1 MGLDTIKVYF
11 DGNCGLCSK
20 EINYYKKIDKKNTF
34 DWINIYNDD
43 TDLNKFGITKPEALM
58 ELHALD
64 KDGKMH
70 KGVDSFILIWKNL
83 SVQWSILGII
93 VSFFPIYITAKLVY
107 KKFAIQRFNKLG
119 YCNIK
124 PTNLSR

>member
-1 MGLDTIKVYF
+1 MSSNTIKVYF

-20 EINYYKKIDKKNTF
+20 EINYYRKIDKKNIF
-34 DWINIYNDD
+34 EWVNIYIND
-43 TDLNKFGITKPEALM
+43 TDLKKHGITKSEALM

-83 SVQWSILGII
+83 SVFWPILGII
-93 VSFFPIYITAKLVY
+93 VSFFPIYITAKFVY

>member
-1 MGLDTIKVYF
+1 
-11 DGNCGLCSK
+11 
-20 EINYYKKIDKKNTF
+20 
-34 DWINIYNDD
+34 
-43 TDLNKFGITKPEALM
+43 M

-83 SVQWSILGII
+83 SVMWPILGII
-93 VSFFPIYITAKLVY
+93 VSFFPIYITAKFVY

-124 PTNLSR
+124 PSNLSR

>member
-1 MGLDTIKVYF
+1 MYTNAIKVYF
-11 DGNCGLCSK
+11 DGNCSLCSK
-20 EINYYKKIDKKNTF
+20 EINYYKKIDKKNIF
-34 DWINIYNDD
+34 DFVNIYNDD

-64 KDGKMH
+64 KDGKIH

-83 SVQWSILGII
+83 SLLWRVLGII
-93 VSFFPIYITAKLVY
+93 VSFFPVYITAKFIY

-119 YCNIK
+119 YCEIK
-124 PTNLSR
+124 STNLS